1 MDQKVHKELWG
12 VDQMVSKIL
21 FDSSMKRLC
30 LCCVLKDG
38 LDLDRIIVEEE
49 HSSGGHHI
57 RDKDSSSGE

>member
-12 VDQMVSKIL
+12 VDQMASKIL
-21 FDSSMKRLC
+21 FDSSTKRLC

-38 LDLDRIIVEEE
+38 LDLDRIIVEE

-57 RDKDSSSGE
+57 RNKDSSSGE